1 MATNVVPK
9 GPKLV
14 YCPNTR
20 APLVNK
26 INEVFGSG
34 ATGTTNAAPTATL
47 TTGGTSFTAPASV
60 TLTATATD
68 SDGTVAKVEFYNGTT
83 LLGSDATAP
92 YSYSWTNV
100 AAGTYTLTARAYDNG
115 NATGNSAAV
124 TVTVT
129 GTGGNAGGGCT
140 VAAWS
145 ATATYVATNRA
156 SRNGNVYE
164 AKWWTQGDDPLLKSG
179 PDDVWKLIGPCGGGT
194 GNVAPTATLT
204 TGGTSFTA
212 PASVTLTATAAD
224 SDGTVAKV
232 EFYNGTTLLGSDA
245 TAPYS
250 YSWMGV
256 AAGTYSLTARAYDN
270 GNATGNS
277 ATVTVTVTGSTTGTC
292 DAGQRVVGYQPS
304 WAGTAQEIEYDK
316 LSHVIYAFIRPTTT
330 GGLTAVE
337 NPQKLRDIVALAH
350 AQGVKVL
357 MAVGGWSDLNNA
369 DFQGMAANASYR
381 TAFINNLVSL
391 VNTYQL
397 DGVDIDWEYPV
408 AGADPANFT
417 TLMDELGTAMHARGK
432 LLTAA
437 VAAYGDYANGIQTA
451 VFADVD
457 FLNLMVY
464 DGGDGAAHSPYSMA
478 VQSLDYWLGRGLP
491 PSKAVVGVPFY
502 GRPTWKSYRQ
512 LLTEGANPAQD
523 VFNGVYYNG
532 TATIKQKAE
541 LAKQRASGIM
551 IWELSQDTHDA
562 NSLLR
567 AINTVI
573 KPCREGTPGNVA
585 PVATLT
591 APVHNATFAANA
603 SITLTATAT
612 DSDGTVV
619 KVEFYN
625 GSTLLGSDATAPYA
639 FAWSNVPA
647 GTYTLTARATDD
659 KGATGTL
666 GAATVAVGG
675 GGCTV
680 AAWSA
685 TATYVGTNRVSRNGN
700 VYEAKWWTQNEDPAL
715 KSGPDDVWKLIGP
728 CGGSA
733 RSGAGTEALPRALVF
748 PNPARTGGEV
758 VLDLKA
764 TYATVR
770 VTVVSALGQVV
781 YAQTLM
787 HTRRVA
793 FRLPG
798 AAAGLYQVNVVA
810 DGQPLRVS
818 PLVVR
823 E

>member
-1 MATNVVPK
+1 
-9 GPKLV
+9 
-14 YCPNTR
+14 
-20 APLVNK
+20 
-26 INEVFGSG
+26 VFGSG
-34 ATGTTNAAPTATL
+34 ATSPANAAPTATL
-47 TTGGTSFTAPASV
+47 TTNGSSFTAPASV

-68 SDGTVAKVEFYNGTT
+68 GDGTVAKVEFYNGST

-100 AAGTYTLTARAYDNG
+100 AAGTYTLRARAYDNL

-129 GTGGNAGGGCT
+129 GG
-140 VAAWS
+140 
-145 ATATYVATNRA
+145 
-156 SRNGNVYE
+156 
-164 AKWWTQGDDPLLKSG
+164 
-179 PDDVWKLIGPCGGGT
+179 
-194 GNVAPTATLT
+194 
-204 TGGTSFTA
+204 
-212 PASVTLTATAAD
+212 
-224 SDGTVAKV
+224 
-232 EFYNGTTLLGSDA
+232 
-245 TAPYS
+245 
-250 YSWMGV
+250 
-256 AAGTYSLTARAYDN
+256 
-270 GNATGNS
+270 
-277 ATVTVTVTGSTTGTC
+277 TTGTC

-369 DFQGMAANASYR
+369 DFQSMAANASYR
-381 TAFINNLVSL
+381 AAFINNLISL
-391 VNTYQL
+391 VNTYRL
-397 DGVDIDWEYPV
+397 DGVDMDWEYPV
-408 AGADPANFT
+408 DGADPANFT
-417 TLMDELGTAMHARGK
+417 TLMDELGTAMHTRGK

-437 VAAYGDYANGIQTA
+437 VGGVRLLRQRHP
-451 VFADVD
+451 
-457 FLNLMVY
+457 
-464 DGGDGAAHSPYSMA
+464 DGGIRRRGLPEPDGLRRRRRGGARP
-478 VQSLDYWLGRGLP
+478 VQHGRAIPDYWLGRGLP
-491 PSKAVVGVPFY
+491 ASKRGGRAFLWPSHLEVVPAVVGRRRQPGP
-502 GRPTWKSYRQ
+502 GRVQR
-512 LLTEGANPAQD
+512 
-523 VFNGVYYNG
+523 GVLQRHGYHQ
-532 TATIKQKAE
+532 AESE

-567 AINTVI
+567 AIHTVI
-573 KPCREGTPGNVA
+573 KPCRGTTAGNLA
-585 PVATLT
+585 PAATLT
-591 APVHNATFAANA
+591 APAHNATFAANA

-612 DSDGTVV
+612 DSDGTVA

-639 FAWSNVPA
+639 FTWSNVPA

-659 KGATGTL
+659 KGATGTST
-666 GAATVAVGG
+666 AATVVVGG

-700 VYEAKWWTQNEDPAL
+700 VYEAKWWTQGEDPVL

-733 RSGAGTEALPRALVF
+733 RSGAVAEALPRVLVY
-748 PNPARTGGEV
+748 PNPARAGGEV
-758 VLDLKA
+758 ILNLKA

-770 VTVVSALGQVV
+770 VTVVNALGQVA
-781 YAQTLM
+781 YAQTST
-787 HTRRVA
+787 HTRRVS

-798 AAAGLYQVNVVA
+798 AVAGLYLVNVVA
-810 DGQPLRVS
+810 DHQPLRVS

>member
-1 MATNVVPK
+1 N
-9 GPKLV
+9 
-14 YCPNTR
+14 
-20 APLVNK
+20 
-26 INEVFGSG
+26 GS
-34 ATGTTNAAPTATL
+34 
-47 TTGGTSFTAPASV
+47 
-60 TLTATATD
+60 
-68 SDGTVAKVEFYNGTT
+68 T

-92 YSYSWTNV
+92 YNYSWTGV
-100 AAGTYTLTARAYDNG
+100 AAGTYSLTARAYDNLG
-115 NATGNSAAV
+115 ATGTSAAV

-129 GTGGNAGGGCT
+129 GAGINPGGTCT

-145 ATATYVATNRA
+145 ATATYVGTNRA

-164 AKWWTQGDDPLLKSG
+164 AKWWTQGEDPALKSG

-194 GNVAPTATLT
+194 GNAAPTATLT
-204 TGGTSFTA
+204 TNGTSFTA
-212 PASVTLTATAAD
+212 PASVTFTATA
-224 SDGTVAKV
+224 SDGDGTIAKV
-232 EFYNGTTLLGSDA
+232 EFYNGSTLLGSDA
-245 TAPYS
+245 TAPYN
-250 YSWMGV
+250 YSWTGV

-270 GNATGNS
+270 LGATGNS
-277 ATVTVTVTGSTTGTC
+277 AAITVTVTGSTTGAC

-337 NPQKLRDIVALAH
+337 NPQKLQDIVALAH

-369 DFQGMAANASYR
+369 DFQSTAANASYR

-391 VNTYQL
+391 VNTYDL

-408 AGADPANFT
+408 DGADPANFT

-437 VAAYGDYANGIQTA
+437 VAAYGYYANGIQTA

-478 VQSLDYWLGRGLP
+478 GQSLDYWLGRGLP
-491 PSKAVVGVPFY
+491 ASKAVVGVPFY

-512 LLTEGANPAQD
+512 LVAEGANPIQD

-573 KPCREGTPGNVA
+573 KPCRGGTPGNLSPA
-585 PVATLT
+585 ATLT
-591 APVHNATFAANA
+591 APAHNATFAANA

-612 DSDGTVV
+612 DSDGTVA

-639 FAWSNVPA
+639 FTWSNVAA

-659 KGATGTL
+659 KGATGTSA
-666 GAATVAVGG
+666 AATVVVGG

-680 AAWSA
+680 AAWSS
-685 TATYVGTNRVSRNGN
+685 TAVYVSGNRASRNGN
-700 VYEAKWWTQNEDPAL
+700 VYEAKWWTQGEDP
-715 KSGPDDVWKLIGP
+715 
-728 CGGSA
+728 
-733 RSGAGTEALPRALVF
+733 
-748 PNPARTGGEV
+748 
-758 VLDLKA
+758 
-764 TYATVR
+764 
-770 VTVVSALGQVV
+770 
-781 YAQTLM
+781 
-787 HTRRVA
+787 
-793 FRLPG
+793 
-798 AAAGLYQVNVVA
+798 
-810 DGQPLRVS
+810 
-818 PLVVR
+818 
-823 E
+823 